1 MDQLRF
7 LDTLSRYSFGILTT
21 TNDDITYLK
30 LKKDMY
36 VLTTSTDK
44 CDLITIEPI
53 VDRVQFTLEK
63 NFSLELKLGEIYY
76 LSPVPVFVDVDQC
89 VVQKYLSVDKLYNTN
104 ANFEDCLEKFL
115 KRRVDILVSAIGSK
129 RLKMT
134 CWPFQHFSLA
144 AFLKQCSIPYVVA
157 VKFDEYPSQTFL
169 YDSDISHYLDH
180 DYHNYPPHYEKFV
193 EEKIDG
199 FLFKDLEKSQL
210 RKEIVY
216 QFKEQI
222 YNGSSLTNGSTIVE
236 SEEEVAFVIF
246 NHDQMAT
253 RKDDEPPEII
263 LPTSTLPLLDVVF

>member
-44 CDLITIEPI
+44 CDLITIEPT
-53 VDRVQFTLEK
+53 VDSVQLTLEK
-63 NFSLELKLGEIYY
+63 DFSLELKLGEIYY
-76 LSPVPVFVDVDQC
+76 LSPVPIFVDVDQC
-89 VVQKYLSVDKLYNTN
+89 VVRKYLSVDKLYNTN
-104 ANFEDCLEKFL
+104 ANFEDCFEKVL

-134 CWPFQHFSLA
+134 CWPFQHFSLT
-144 AFLKQCSIPYVVA
+144 AFLKQCSIPYAVG
-157 VKFDEYPSQTFL
+157 VKFDEYSSKTYL
-169 YDSDISHYLDH
+169 YDSDISHYLGH
-180 DYHNYPPHYEKFV
+180 DDDYPPDYANFV

-199 FLFKDLEKSQL
+199 FLFQDLEKPQL

-253 RKDDEPPEII
+253 RKDDEPLEII
-263 LPTSTLPLLDVVF
+263 LPTSTLPLLEVVF

>member
-44 CDLITIEPI
+44 CDLITIEPT
-53 VDRVQFTLEK
+53 VDSVQFTLEK

-89 VVQKYLSVDKLYNTN
+89 VVRKYLSVDKLYNTN
-104 ANFEDCLEKFL
+104 AIFEDCLEKVL

-134 CWPFQHFSLA
+134 CWPFQHFSLT
-144 AFLKQCSIPYVVA
+144 AFLKQCSIPYAVA
-157 VKFDEYPSQTFL
+157 VKFDEYPSKTYL

-180 DYHNYPPHYEKFV
+180 YDDYPPHYEKFV

-199 FLFKDLEKSQL
+199 FLFQDLEKSQL

-222 YNGSSLTNGSTIVE
+222 YNGSSLTNGSTIFE

-246 NHDQMAT
+246 NHDKMAT
-253 RKDDEPPEII
+253 RKDDELPEII
-263 LPTSTLPLLDVVF
+263 LPTFTLPLLDVVF